1 MLISKLKVFILMTL
15 GLILLLLKPMEKL
28 LPSSGTADSPWE
40 FSATRKRVSPVTKVK
55 DKTGAHHFFKVHFTP
70 TPAPFRIL
78 IKNTQTYVTC

>member
-1 MLISKLKVFILMTL
+1 MTL

-55 DKTGAHHFFKVHFTP
+55 DKTGAHRFFKVHFTP

-78 IKNTQTYVTC
+78 IKKNPNICNMLNTVKKWLFL